1 MLFCTLIYSS
11 AVLYYCNCTILYL
24 KAAEDS
30 TAVGDGE
37 GSAGQGPRP
46 DGRKDVAVDEL
57 SGEV

>member
-1 MLFCTLIYSS
+1 MLFCTLTNCST
-11 AVLYYCNCTILYL
+11 VLYYCNCTLLYL

-37 GSAGQGPRP
+37 GGAGQGPRP
-46 DGRKDVAVDEL
+46 DGGQDVAVDEL